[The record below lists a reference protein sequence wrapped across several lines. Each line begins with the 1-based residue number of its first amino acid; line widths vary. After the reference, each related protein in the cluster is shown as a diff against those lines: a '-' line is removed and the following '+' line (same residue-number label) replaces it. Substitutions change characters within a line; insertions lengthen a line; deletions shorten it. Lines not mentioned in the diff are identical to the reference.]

1 MKEEE
6 FDALR
11 NGHFGNDYISEF
23 YYAGEMEN
31 SCQSRLN
38 SESHAVQ
45 CSATWITYNKQH
57 AMNVYAEASG
67 DFHGCSQG
75 NIIWLGMKL

>member
-1 MKEEE
+1 MKQEE

-11 NGHFGNDYISEF
+11 NGHVENDYVSEF

-38 SESHAVQ
+38 WESHAVQ
-45 CSATWITYNKQH
+45 CSATRITYNKQH
-57 AMNVYAEASG
+57 HERAMNVYAEASG
-67 DFHGCSQG
+67 DSMVVHRV
-75 NIIWLGMKL
+75 